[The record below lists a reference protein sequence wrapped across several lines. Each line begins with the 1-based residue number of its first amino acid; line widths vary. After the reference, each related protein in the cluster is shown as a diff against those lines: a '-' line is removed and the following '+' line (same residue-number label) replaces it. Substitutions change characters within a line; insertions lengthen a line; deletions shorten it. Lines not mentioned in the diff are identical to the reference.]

1 MLITVTGLVIAE
13 RNVGENDRFIDILTA
28 EYGAVKICVKGAR
41 KINGKSNACTQLF
54 SYAKFCFSKRGDRYY
69 LNSCEPIKSFYGL
82 RLDMKKLALAGYFV
96 EISKYC
102 VTTGQSAKDV
112 MSLLLNTLHML
123 SEGMRSEEF
132 LKSVFEMR
140 FMSEIGML
148 PQLIGCR
155 DCYSYEAEEMFFM
168 IDRSCLLCGEHFY
181 GRGFEENS
189 YHVRLTRTVLH
200 TLRFICLTDMN
211 RLFNFKIGTDSQRLL
226 NEVTEKYILAHLSR
240 SFKTLDFYKQ
250 MCADE
255 ANAAS
260 TADAADAQ

>member
-1 MLITVTGLVIAE
+1 
-13 RNVGENDRFIDILTA
+13 
-28 EYGAVKICVKGAR
+28 
-41 KINGKSNACTQLF
+41 
-54 SYAKFCFSKRGDRYY
+54 
-69 LNSCEPIKSFYGL
+69 
-82 RLDMKKLALAGYFV
+82 MKKLALAGYFV

-123 SEGMRSEEF
+123 SEGLRSEEF

-211 RLFNFKIGTDSQRLL
+211 RLFNFKIGEESQRLL
-226 NEVTEKYILAHLSR
+226 SEVTEKYILTHLSR

-255 ANAAS
+255 ANAAGAAG
-260 TADAADAQ
+260 TADAQ